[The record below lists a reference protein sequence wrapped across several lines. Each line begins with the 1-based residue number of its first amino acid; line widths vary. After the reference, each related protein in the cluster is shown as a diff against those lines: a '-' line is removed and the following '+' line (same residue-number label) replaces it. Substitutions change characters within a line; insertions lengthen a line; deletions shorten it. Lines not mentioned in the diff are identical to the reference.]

1 MINLSDRLA
10 SGDTLYGT
18 FLGLGSAL
26 AAEACAL
33 AGFDWL
39 LTDLE
44 HGGGDESELL
54 PQQLAADA
62 HGVPMLVRVESTHR
76 IRAGHAL
83 DLGAA
88 GVMFPGIESADQAT
102 QAMRHLR
109 YPPDGDRGVATYNRA
124 YGFGLHPERLATAN
138 ERVLGVVQIESRHAV
153 ERAEEIAKVPG
164 IHVLFIGPRDLSH
177 DLGVPGDTSAPV
189 FQDALKRVLAAA
201 EDAGLAAGILAPDA
215 QTARSY
221 ADQALSALHRHRL
234 RRHPARPGRQTR
246 RRPRPPH
253 RSTRLRRISTE
264 AATRTGCGGRCRPEV
279 GDRARPLAAAPWAAG
294 PAGSAYRQHMRDRD
308 RPRADLRALLERV

>member
-1 MINLSDRLA
+1 MIDLSSRLA

-54 PQQLAADA
+54 HQQLAADA
-62 HGVPMLVRVESTHR
+62 HAVPMLVRVESTHR

-83 DLGAA
+83 DLGTA
-88 GVMFPGIESADQAT
+88 GIMFPGIESAEQAT
-102 QAMRHLR
+102 QAIRHLR

-124 YGFGLHPERLATAN
+124 YGFGLHPERLETAN
-138 ERVLGVVQIESRHAV
+138 ERVLGIVQIESRHAV
-153 ERAEEIAKVPG
+153 ERVEEITKVPG

-177 DLGVPGDTSAPV
+177 DLGVPGNTSAPA
-189 FQDALKRVLAAA
+189 FQDALQRVLTAA
-201 EDAGLAAGILAPDA
+201 EAAGLAAGILAPDA
-215 QTARSY
+215 ETARRY
-221 ADQALSALHRHRL
+221 ADQGLRSSASAPTPPCSPWPANTPSTTSAAPE
-234 RRHPARPGRQTR
+234 HPAEKDQDR
-246 RRPRPPH
+246 
-253 RSTRLRRISTE
+253 E
-264 AATRTGCGGRCRPEV
+264 
-279 GDRARPLAAAPWAAG
+279 GD
-294 PAGSAYRQHMRDRD
+294 
-308 RPRADLRALLERV
+308 

>member
-1 MINLSDRLA
+1 MTDLSDRLA

-26 AAEACAL
+26 AAEACAV

-88 GVMFPGIESADQAT
+88 GIMFPGIESPSQAT
-102 QAMRHLR
+102 QAIRHLN
-109 YPPDGDRGVATYNRA
+109 YPPVGDRGVATYNRA
-124 YGFGLHPERLATAN
+124 YGFGLHPERLETAN
-138 ERVLGVVQIESRHAV
+138 ERILGIVQIESRQAV
-153 ERAEEIAKVPG
+153 GHVEEIAAVPG
-164 IHVLFIGPRDLSH
+164 IDVLFIGPRDLSH
-177 DLGVPGDTSAPV
+177 DLGVPGDTAAPV
-189 FQDALKRVLAAA
+189 FQDALRTGPGRRRRRRTRRRHPRPRRRDRTPLRRP
-201 EDAGLAAGILAPDA
+201 GSP
-215 QTARSY
+215 
-221 ADQALSALHRHRL
+221 LHRHRL
-234 RRHPARPGRQTR
+234 GRDPAGHGRQAGRRVRHEHPTGLAPAGAER
-246 RRPRPPH
+246 TSDTAPVARAPRRPR
-253 RSTRLRRISTE
+253 S
-264 AATRTGCGGRCRPEV
+264 
-279 GDRARPLAAAPWAAG
+279 
-294 PAGSAYRQHMRDRD
+294 
-308 RPRADLRALLERV
+308 

>member
-1 MINLSDRLA
+1 MTDLSSRLA

-39 LTDLE
+39 LVDLE

-62 HGVPMLVRVESTHR
+62 HAVPMLVRVESTHR

-88 GVMFPGIESADQAT
+88 GIMFPGIESADQAV

-138 ERVLGVVQIESRHAV
+138 ERVLGIVQIESRLAV
-153 ERAEEIAKVPG
+153 ERVDEITKVPG

-177 DLGVPGDTSAPV
+177 DLGVPGNTNAPA
-189 FQDALKRVLAAA
+189 FQDALTRVLAAA
-201 EDAGLAAGILAPDA
+201 EAAGLAAGILAPDA
-215 QTARSY
+215 EAARRY
-221 ADQALSALHRHRL
+221 ADQGLRFIGIGSDATLLALAGKHAVDRVRSAG
-234 RRHPARPGRQTR
+234 ASG
-246 RRPRPPH
+246 
-253 RSTRLRRISTE
+253 
-264 AATRTGCGGRCRPEV
+264 
-279 GDRARPLAAAPWAAG
+279 
-294 PAGSAYRQHMRDRD
+294 
-308 RPRADLRALLERV
+308 